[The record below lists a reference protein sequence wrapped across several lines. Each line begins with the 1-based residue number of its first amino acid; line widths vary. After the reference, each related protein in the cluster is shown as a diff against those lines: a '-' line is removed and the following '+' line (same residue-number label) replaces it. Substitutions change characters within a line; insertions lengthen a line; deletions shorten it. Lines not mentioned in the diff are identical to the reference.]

1 MSLKF
6 GPEAVKDNKVVI
18 IDHNPVWDDFE
29 TIERKGIGHPDT
41 IADALASLIS
51 QSYCRYTI
59 KNCEG
64 LILHHQIDKL
74 MIIGGKTKVRFGK
87 GNFINPIKIIIA
99 GRATYSYKELSIPVN
114 RIINTTIRRYFK
126 DKFPLVNLEKDVIVE
141 NLLTDYAGPGTL
153 ISSKGAIANM
163 FSPKSK
169 LQVRGYEKLIANDTS
184 YCVAYAPYSKLE
196 RSIIKLENYLNNKSS
211 KKKYPWLGSDIKIMA
226 VRNYNEV
233 DITLCIPQIAKY
245 VKSLVEYKNNLVVI
259 GNVIKKRLELSLPKH
274 ILNLSI
280 NTKDDFGKMNIYL
293 TVSGASLSGDIG
305 VVGRGNRT
313 NGLITSNRPMSL
325 EGTNGKNPR
334 YYSGFVYAVASKK
347 IANQLYK
354 LTGKPNIVEIVSQNG
369 GLLKKPWRIRIISS
383 AEKRKIL
390 KVVDKNLNNIENF
403 TMEFVNGK
411 SKNY

>member
-1 MSLKF
+1 
-6 GPEAVKDNKVVI
+6 
-18 IDHNPVWDDFE
+18 
-29 TIERKGIGHPDT
+29 
-41 IADALASLIS
+41 
-51 QSYCRYTI
+51 
-59 KNCEG
+59 
-64 LILHHQIDKL
+64 
-74 MIIGGKTKVRFGK
+74 
-87 GNFINPIKIIIA
+87 
-99 GRATYSYKELSIPVN
+99 
-114 RIINTTIRRYFK
+114 
-126 DKFPLVNLEKDVIVE
+126 
-141 NLLTDYAGPGTL
+141 
-153 ISSKGAIANM
+153 M